1 MKTGLVLVAILLFV
15 SALIMGGCSHRRY
28 GHHWGGKYSEKKAE
42 HIVKK
47 LSRKLDLDEEQKANL
62 EKIKDEILAK
72 ADELKLKGSMSAI
85 HDEFT
90 SQLRQDTI
98 DQEKINS
105 MLAGKEANMKEMR
118 EFLVAKFAEFHST
131 LTAEQK
137 EKLAE
142 WNEKRCRWKKK

>member
-1 MKTGLVLVAILLFV
+1 MKTGLVLVAILMVV
-15 SALIMGGCSHRRY
+15 SVLIMGGCSRHRH
-28 GHHWGGKYSEKKAE
+28 GHHGGDQHFEKAAN
-42 HIVKK
+42 HMVKK
-47 LSRKLDLDEEQKANL
+47 VSKKLDLNDDQKTNL
-62 EKIKDEILAK
+62 EKIKVEILAK

-105 MLAGKEANMKEMR
+105 MLAGKEATMKEMR
-118 EFLVAKFAEFHST
+118 IFLVAKFAEFHAT

-137 EKLAE
+137 EKLAA
-142 WNEKRCRWKKK
+142 WNEKRCGWKKK